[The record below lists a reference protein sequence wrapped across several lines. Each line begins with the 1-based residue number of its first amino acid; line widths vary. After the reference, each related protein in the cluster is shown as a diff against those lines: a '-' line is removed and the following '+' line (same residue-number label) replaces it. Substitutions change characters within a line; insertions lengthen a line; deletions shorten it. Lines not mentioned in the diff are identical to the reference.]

1 MDDVLDD
8 ALGQKINLI
17 ENNTEYNHICCEYKQ
32 MSINSLL
39 CNNSEDD
46 AKDDVLDD
54 AEYKNKNVIDKNVID
69 KNKYTCFCGKEY
81 KYRQGLWKHKK
92 LCNKKIINDNLKKSI
107 TQDVNNLSQPKNMT
121 DLLFDIIKQNQD
133 FQKDMQKQM
142 LEFMKERN
150 NTIFSNNTT
159 TNSHNKTFNLNMFLN
174 ETCKNAMNLSD
185 FANSIQLQLSD
196 LESVGELG
204 YVNGI
209 SNIIIKNLKE
219 LDITQRPIHC
229 TDAKREILYIKDKDK
244 WERESEQKEII
255 IKFVNNV
262 ANKNIRMLSEFKK
275 KYPDCCKYESK
286 YSDYYSKL
294 IIEAMGGSG
303 GTDADKNE
311 KIIKKITKEVTIDKA
326 IL

>member
-8 ALGQKINLI
+8 ALGKKYTKRQKQKYCND
-17 ENNTEYNHICCEYKQ
+17 IC
-32 MSINSLL
+32 SHNIDNITTNFA
-39 CNNSEDD
+39 CNISEDD
-46 AKDDVLDD
+46 AMDDAMDD
-54 AEYKNKNVIDKNVID
+54 AEYKNKNFAVKKSLE
-69 KNKYTCFCGKEY
+69 KNKYICVCGKEY

-92 LCNKKIINDNLKKSI
+92 LCISDKTSI
-107 TQDVNNLSQPKNMT
+107 TQNINNLSENKSLT
-121 DLLFDIIKQNQD
+121 DLLCNIIKQNQD

-142 LEFMKERN
+142 IDFMKESN
-150 NTIFSNNTT
+150 HTIFSNNT

-185 FANSIQLQLSD
+185 FANSIQLQLTD

-229 TDAKREILYIKDKDK
+229 TDAKREIIYVKDKDK
-244 WERESEQKEII
+244 WEKEGEQNEMVVG
-255 IKFVNNV
+255 FVKNV
-262 ANKNIRMLSEFKK
+262 ANKNIRMLNEFKK

-303 GTDADKNE
+303 GSDDDKHA
-311 KIIKKITKEVTIDKA
+311 KIIKKICKEVIIDKTV
-326 IL
+326 L

>member
-8 ALGQKINLI
+8 ALGKKYTKRQKQKYCND
-17 ENNTEYNHICCEYKQ
+17 IC
-32 MSINSLL
+32 SHNIDNITTNFA
-39 CNNSEDD
+39 CNISEDD
-46 AKDDVLDD
+46 AMDDAMDD
-54 AEYKNKNVIDKNVID
+54 AEYKNKNFAVKKSLG
-69 KNKYTCFCGKEY
+69 KNKYICVCGKEY

-92 LCNKKIINDNLKKSI
+92 LCISDKTSI
-107 TQDVNNLSQPKNMT
+107 TQTINNLSENKNLT
-121 DLLFDIIKQNQD
+121 DLLCNIIKQNQD

-142 LEFMKERN
+142 IGFMKESN
-150 NTIFSNNTT
+150 HTIFSNNT

-185 FANSIQLQLSD
+185 FANSIQLQLTD
-196 LESVGELG
+196 LGSVGEVG

-229 TDAKREILYIKDKDK
+229 TDAKREIIYVKDKDK
-244 WERESEQKEII
+244 WEKEGEQNEMVVG
-255 IKFVNNV
+255 FVKNV
-262 ANKNIRMLSEFKK
+262 ANKNIRMLNEFKK

-303 GTDADKNE
+303 GSDDDKHA
-311 KIIKKITKEVTIDKA
+311 KIIKKICKEVIIDKTV
-326 IL
+326 L